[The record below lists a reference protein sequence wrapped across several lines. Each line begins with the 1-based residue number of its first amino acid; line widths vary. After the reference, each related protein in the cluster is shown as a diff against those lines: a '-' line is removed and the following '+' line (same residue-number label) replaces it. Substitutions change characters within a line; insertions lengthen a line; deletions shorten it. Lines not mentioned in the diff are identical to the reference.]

1 MDRTGRI
8 RKPEARKPGEH
19 TSVSMRMTSDL
30 WHRIDQVAKA
40 AGHSFSHEVEQRLHA
55 SFVVDDSLAGPSQ
68 QVIKHVIAAWGTGTN
83 PQKPGPYLDAMI
95 RAIGA
100 MTDRYPGG
108 LSPTKWDLIANAI
121 RRRIAAADEDLETI
135 LTIWDEVPPA
145 GEDEEKP
152 ARRRKA

>member
-19 TSVSMRMTSDL
+19 TSVSMRMTSGL
-30 WHRIDQVAKA
+30 WHRVDQA
-40 AGHSFSHEVEQRLHA
+40 ARAEGHSFSHEVEQRLHA

-83 PQKPGPYLDAMI
+83 PQEEGPYLDAMI

-108 LSPTKWDLIANAI
+108 LSPTEWDMIANAI
-121 RRRIAAADEDLETI
+121 RRRIAAAYEDRETI
-135 LTIWDEVPPA
+135 LSVWDEVRPGGA
-145 GEDEEKP
+145 GVESP